1 MLRFE
6 EAGAGI
12 DSGEGDTNRGAV
24 QAPRRDVGPSQAIP
38 RPVAAGGLALRTY
51 RALTWLHYAR
61 SETQDQFTPFVYYW
75 IAFNA
80 LYAVDSD
87 NADENE
93 RQAQEKY
100 FARLLS
106 GEGAQKL
113 VAGALGG
120 LEGRVHV
127 LMNET
132 PGHAS
137 EKDTHDVARGISN
150 GYRTSYVLRE
160 VAKRL
165 YSIRNWVFHGGWHGR
180 ATSCAD
186 A

>member
-1 MLRFE
+1 MRTTIE
-6 EAGAGI
+6 EHLLSQLTRRADHGRSW
-12 DSGEGDTNRGAV
+12 DHLKPFRDQPL
-24 QAPRRDVGPSQAIP
+24 QA
-38 RPVAAGGLALRTY
+38 GLALRTY

-80 LYAVDSD
+80 LYAVKSD

-100 FARLLS
+100 FAHLLS

-120 LEGRVHV
+120 
-127 LMNET
+127 T
-132 PGHAS
+132 
-137 EKDTHDVARGISN
+137 RGPCPCPH
-150 GYRTSYVLRE
+150 E
-160 VAKRL
+160 
-165 YSIRNWVFHGGWHGR
+165 
-180 ATSCAD
+180 
-186 A
+186 